1 MLDIYCLTYLETNY
15 MGTKAIFGQN
25 EILLCKF
32 DHGTVN
38 QNAEASSLAKTA
50 QLCSFQIMKR
60 KNNLCKLLL
69 LYVLFLAN
77 NSSKAT
83 ETEKLKSEDLFECWK
98 SETYIPVEK
107 VCDGKVDCQDNE
119 DESICP
125 NIKNVTTEEDVEKH
139 QRSIKAK
146 NEKKCGIHKFRC
158 KNGKCI
164 SKKKLCDGEFDCIDG
179 SDEQNCSVKMG
190 LMKSDCPS
198 NTFHCNSEPSIC
210 LPVDLIC
217 DFERD
222 CPNGEDEMHCEHE
235 CLENQFKCKNN
246 RCIDKEFICNGMDDC
261 GDGTDEES
269 CMDHLLF
276 EEYSNRL
283 ECKNFEYK
291 CYMGPCIP
299 TSVVCDG
306 FRDCP
311 NGDDEHKCPTFHIC
325 HENEFQ
331 CKDKLFCFPESWVCD
346 GIADCRDKSD
356 EIDCPNNDFLYDLC
370 SSDSFICSDGS
381 CIPREKMCDGSAD
394 CNDKSD
400 EHIYCGACKTENGG
414 CPNKCREG
422 AFGVECQCGN
432 TWRQA
437 SLFSS
442 EDHCPKVDYCE
453 LHTDECDHFCHSN
466 ATNFS
471 CSCSEGYDLEY
482 NLRTCKLKHKHL
494 GHLVFSIGHQI
505 RSISINSKE
514 YIGADYT
521 ILFDEECSKEKDN
534 GRIMALDYNYK
545 KKQILFSRKTS
556 VYSLA
561 NNEEKC
567 LFGEFLSFVNVAV
580 DWVTS
585 NIYFADEMLSRI
597 GVCNEDGRYCTVFD
611 KLSLRRPRGL
621 ATHPKYGYLFL
632 CDWGA
637 NASIIRVAMDG
648 QSWQVLH
655 HKKLSWPNS
664 VAVDYVRDMVYWM
677 DAKYK
682 LIERSRLDGSEREV
696 VASKGVHHPFDMVV
710 FDGRVFWSDWTA
722 KSLLWVSI
730 FNGSEEGSV
739 QSVEFDPYGI
749 AINHPVYQN
758 QTLENPCAENDCSHL
773 CTISPRDS
781 PKGPLKH
788 TCLCPS
794 GYTMYNDKK
803 QCHISPN
810 STRLHRTLKW
820 CTSTFQENCEKGTAC
835 KNGGKCHML
844 YDAENHHTDIVCDC
858 PKNHAGVSVAI
869 AIVCS
874 LIKFTKNHSQSSTY
888 GNGVKFSMH
897 PFNPALAEVQFL
909 EKEPENT
916 EEKIHLAAMQPCES
930 STEKCAFVNAS
941 YSPSS
946 SNEQEE
952 ICSISDSQNSSFT

>member
-1 MLDIYCLTYLETNY
+1 MFDIYCLTYLETNY
-15 MGTKAIFGQN
+15 TGTKAIFGQN

-32 DHGTVN
+32 DH
-38 QNAEASSLAKTA
+38 
-50 QLCSFQIMKR
+50 
-60 KNNLCKLLL
+60 
-69 LYVLFLAN
+69 
-77 NSSKAT
+77 
-83 ETEKLKSEDLFECWK
+83 DLFECWK

-179 SDEQNCSVKMG
+179 SDEQNCSAKMG

-235 CLENQFKCKNN
+235 CLENQLKCKNN

-283 ECKNFEYK
+283 ECKGFEYK

-356 EIDCPNNDFLYDLC
+356 EIDCPNKDFLYDLC
-370 SSDSFICSDGS
+370 SSDSFICNDGS
-381 CIPREKMCDGSAD
+381 CIAREKVCDGSAD

-400 EHIYCGACKTENGG
+400 EHIHCGACKTENGG

-494 GHLVFSIGHQI
+494 GHLLFSIGHQI
-505 RSISINSKE
+505 RNISINSKE

-534 GRIMALDYNYK
+534 GRMMALDYNYK
-545 KKQILFSRKTS
+545 KKEILFSRKTS
-556 VYSLA
+556 VYSLV

-597 GVCNEDGRYCTVFD
+597 GVCNEDGRYCAVFD

-632 CDWGA
+632 CDWGT

-655 HKKLSWPNS
+655 HNKLSWPNS

-810 STRLHRTLKW
+810 STRLV
-820 CTSTFQENCEKGTAC
+820 N
-835 KNGGKCHML
+835 
-844 YDAENHHTDIVCDC
+844 C
-858 PKNHAGVSVAI
+858 PKNHAGLYCEISPIVPSKWPLITLIFTGVSVAI
-869 AIVCS
+869 AIVYS

-888 GNGVKFSMH
+888 RNGVKFSMH

-930 STEKCAFVNAS
+930 LTEVN
-941 YSPSS
+941 
-946 SNEQEE
+946 
-952 ICSISDSQNSSFT
+952 IR